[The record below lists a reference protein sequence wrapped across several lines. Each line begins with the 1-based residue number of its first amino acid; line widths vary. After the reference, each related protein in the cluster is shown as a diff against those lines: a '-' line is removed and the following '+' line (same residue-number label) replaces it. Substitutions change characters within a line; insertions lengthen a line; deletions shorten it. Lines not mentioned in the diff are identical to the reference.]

1 MTQQTVNLFPETD
14 RMPLYWANFLA
25 KEKIVINP
33 GGTYSGKTQSLIRV
47 CLTWASIRYFPNGIT
62 ICSGT
67 LTKLKE
73 DGIAIFEG
81 LYSKNPVLRSLIKGY
96 NRSEFKITFNNG
108 TTVKFTSFENILQA
122 EGAKCDILYICEA
135 PRFSWGV
142 AYRLIFRTNFKVYID
157 YNPYQNFW
165 VDDKIIDCKV
175 NPRTGKK
182 EFNSVKVLRSW
193 HIHNNFIS
201 QEKRDELENITD
213 EEIWKVYARGLKGKL
228 MGRIYNF
235 KKIDKMP
242 PGLPFLFG
250 IDFGYNVDPCSIMK
264 IYYEGR
270 NRYWQPLLYLSEN
283 AILDLIAKEN
293 LGITAAQY
301 MARILKNNGCTTS
314 TMVWGDHDK
323 NMSFQLRRERIPFRM
338 VKKGPNSVITGI
350 SKVKSFNNFYL
361 PDENLEKEHD
371 GYTWEKGVDLSTGN
385 EVYLATPLKGAPDH
399 HLDAGRY
406 GISGHATRSGKSE
419 SAGDPEEDAE
429 EG

>member
-1 MTQQTVNLFPETD
+1 MEATDLFPETD
-14 RMPLYWANFLA
+14 RMPLYWANLLA

-33 GGTYSGKTQSLIRV
+33 GGTYSGKTQSLVRV
-47 CLTWASIRYFPNGIT
+47 CMTFAAARYFPNGIT

-73 DGIAIFEG
+73 DAIAIFEG
-81 LYSKNPVLRSLIKGY
+81 LYSKNAALRRLIKGY

-108 TTVKFTSFENILQA
+108 STVKFTSFENILQA

-135 PRFSWGV
+135 PRLSWGV
-142 AYRLIFRTNFKVYID
+142 AYRLIFRTNFKVYLD
-157 YNPYQNFW
+157 YNPYNLFW

-193 HIHNNFIS
+193 HIHNHFIS

-213 EEIWKVYARGLKGKL
+213 EEIWKVYARGLRGKL

-235 KKIDKMP
+235 KKVDKIP
-242 PGLPFLFG
+242 DALPFFFG
-250 IDFGYNVDPCSIMK
+250 IDFGYNVDPCAIVK

-283 AILDLIAKEN
+283 GMLDLIAKEN
-293 LGITAAQY
+293 LLITPAQY
-301 MARILKNNGCTTS
+301 MARILKNNGCTPS
-314 TMVWGDHDK
+314 TGVWGDHDK

-338 VKKGPNSVITGI
+338 VKKGPNSVIAGI
-350 SKVKSFNNFYL
+350 SKVKSFNNYYL
-361 PDENLEKEHD
+361 ANKELENEHD
-371 GYTWEKGVDLSTGN
+371 NYTWEKGVDLMTGN
-385 EVYLATPLKGAPDH
+385 EVYLATPQKGAPDH
-399 HLDAGRY
+399 ILDGGRY
-406 GISGHATRSGKSE
+406 GISGQAARNGTPDTSGE
-419 SAGDPEEDAE
+419 AEEDGE
-429 EG
+429 E

>member
-1 MTQQTVNLFPETD
+1 MDQQTVNLFPETD

-25 KEKIVINP
+25 KEKIVINA
-33 GGTYSGKTQSLIRV
+33 GGTYSGKTQSIIRV
-47 CLTWASIRYFPNGIT
+47 CLTWAAIKYFPNGIT

-81 LYSKNPVLRSLIKGY
+81 LYGKNAVLRSLIKGY

-135 PRFSWGV
+135 PRFSWGI

-175 NPRTGKK
+175 NQRTGKK
-182 EFNSVKVLRSW
+182 EFNSVKILRSW
-193 HIHNNFIS
+193 HIHNHFIS
-201 QEKRDELENITD
+201 QKKRDELENITD

-235 KKIDKMP
+235 KKIDKIP
-242 PGLPFLFG
+242 PGLPFVFG
-250 IDFGYNVDPCSIMK
+250 IDFGYNVDPCAIVK
-264 IYYEGR
+264 IYIDGR
-270 NRYWQPLLYLSEN
+270 DRYWQSLLYLSEN
-283 AILDLIAKEN
+283 AMLDLIAKEN
-293 LGITAAQY
+293 LRITPAQY
-301 MARILKNNGCTTS
+301 MARILKNNGCVTS

-323 NMSFQLRRERIPFRM
+323 NMSFQLRRAGIPFRTI
-338 VKKGPNSVITGI
+338 KKGPNSVVMGI
-350 SKVKSFNNFYL
+350 SKVKVYNNYYL
-361 PDENLEKEHD
+361 PDENLEREHD
-371 GYTWEKGVDLSTGN
+371 GYTWEKGVDLATGN
-385 EVYLATPLKGAPDH
+385 EVYLATPVEGRPDH
-399 HLDAGRY
+399 LLDAGRY
-406 GISGHATRSGKSE
+406 AIKGHSMRVMETDK
-419 SAGDPEEDAE
+419 AGEDEAEDEE
-429 EG
+429 

>member
-1 MTQQTVNLFPETD
+1 MKAVNLFPETD

-47 CLTWASIRYFPNGIT
+47 CLTWASVRYFPNGIT

-81 LYSKNPVLRSLIKGY
+81 LYAKNSRLKGLIKSY
-96 NRSEFKITFNNG
+96 NRSEFKITFHNG

-135 PRFSWGV
+135 PRLSWGI

-165 VDDKIIDCKV
+165 VDDKIINCPI

-182 EFNSVKVLRSW
+182 EFASVKILRSW
-193 HIHNNFIS
+193 HIHNQFIS
-201 QEKRDELENITD
+201 QDKRDELENITD
-213 EEIWKVYARGLKGKL
+213 EEIWKVYARGMKGKL

-235 KKIDKMP
+235 KRVDKIP
-242 PGLPFLFG
+242 PGLPFIFG
-250 IDFGYNVDPCSIMK
+250 LDFGYNVDPCALVK
-264 IYYEGR
+264 IYYDKR
-270 NRYWQPLLYLSEN
+270 DRYWEPLLYLSEN
-283 AILDLIAKEN
+283 AILDLIAKDN
-293 LGITAAQY
+293 LSITSAVY
-301 MARILKNNGCTTS
+301 ISHILKNNGCTTGHQ
-314 TMVWGDHDK
+314 VWGDHDK
-323 NMSFQLRRERIPFRM
+323 NMSFQLRREKIPFRM
-338 VKKGPNSVITGI
+338 AKKGPNSVITGI
-350 SKVKSFNNFYL
+350 SRVKSYNNYYVA
-361 PDENLEKEHD
+361 NKELDKELD
-371 GYTWEKGVDLSTGN
+371 GYTWEKGTDLMTGN

-399 HLDAGRY
+399 YLDAGRY
-406 GISGHATRSGKSE
+406 AIKGHSMRSKDSGSE
-419 SAGDPEEDAE
+419 APPEDE
-429 EG
+429 EEETEE